1 MTALESLFAPRTPA
15 EFLRDVW
22 GKRFERVPG
31 HPEKFTPLLEWDAL
45 DGLIE
50 DHAFDPMRLRLV
62 KDGKQVARGAY
73 MDEQPFPQV
82 RTGDLVKQLR
92 DGATLNIN
100 VIDRMHAPIR
110 SLRDELMALLRE
122 PVSVNMYA
130 GWRTTQGF
138 DVHWD
143 EHDVL
148 VLQVAGRKRWKVW
161 GDSRPHPISHA
172 LDKDFAPSTELV
184 WEGVVEQGDL
194 LYIPRGW
201 WHVAVPMDEPSL
213 HLSFGID
220 THTGRNLLLWLVDQA
235 TASSDWV
242 RRDLPRRETEDARR
256 EHVARLREAVLAQL
270 SDDVLERYQAH
281 RDASAAPP
289 RISAGLPWS
298 ALASIPET
306 GDWLVRLAVP
316 RDATITELPEEG
328 RIQLIAGGKQIRLP
342 AVARPILEAL
352 LDDGPVAISAV
363 TVAAGGVAPETVR
376 SLLGK
381 LAAQGLLTV
390 IGPATGG
397 ETTERG
403 DEIDTEPR
411 YALADMLIRHCH
423 PRSAVRLPDL
433 RAEA

>member
-1 MTALESLFAPRTPA
+1 MTALEGLFAPRTPA

-45 DGLIE
+45 NGMIE

-62 KDGKQVARGAY
+62 KDGKQVSRGAY

-82 RTGDLVKQLR
+82 RSGDLVKQLR
-92 DGATLNIN
+92 EGATLNIN

-110 SLRDELMALLRE
+110 ALRDELAALLRE
-122 PVSVNMYA
+122 PVGVNLYA
-130 GWRTTQGF
+130 GWRTRQGF

-148 VLQVAGRKRWKVW
+148 VLQVAGRKQWKVW
-161 GDSRPHPISHA
+161 GDSRPYPISHA
-172 LDKDFAPSTELV
+172 LDGDFAPSTELA
-184 WEGVVEQGDL
+184 WEGVIEQGDL

-235 TASSDWV
+235 TSSSEWV
-242 RRDLPRRETEDARR
+242 RRDLPRRETEEARR

-281 RDASAAPP
+281 RDAKAAPP
-289 RISAGLPWS
+289 RASAGLPWS
-298 ALASIPET
+298 ALATLPET
-306 GDWLVRLAVP
+306 GDWLVRLAAS
-316 RDATITELPEEG
+316 RDAAITELPEEG
-328 RIQLIAGGKQIRLP
+328 RVQLVAGSKQIRLP

-352 LDDGPVAISAV
+352 RADGPVAISAV
-363 TVAAGGVAPETVR
+363 TAAAGGVAPETVR

-390 IGPATGG
+390 VGPAAID
-397 ETTERG
+397 EEMVRG
-403 DEIDTEPR
+403 HEVEIPEPR
-411 YALADMLIRHCH
+411 YALADLLIRADARGDRH
-423 PRSAVRLPDL
+423 PHPV
-433 RAEA
+433 EA